1 MNILIVEDNKNKLAQ
16 VSLFLKEYYPDC
28 IIEYVESFK
37 AGVNK
42 VYENKWDLIILDITL
57 PIYTVTP
64 IEDGGAAKPVGGK
77 EIMKRM
83 LNRHVFI
90 PVIVITLFETFD
102 GGKISLDSLNKEF
115 EKDFSKIWR
124 GTVFY
129 ESDDWRIDLKKTLDK
144 MRI

>member
-1 MNILIVEDNKNKLAQ
+1 
-16 VSLFLKEYYPDC
+16 
-28 IIEYVESFK
+28 
-37 AGVNK
+37 
-42 VYENKWDLIILDITL
+42 
-57 PIYTVTP
+57 
-64 IEDGGAAKPVGGK
+64 
-77 EIMKRM
+77 MKRM